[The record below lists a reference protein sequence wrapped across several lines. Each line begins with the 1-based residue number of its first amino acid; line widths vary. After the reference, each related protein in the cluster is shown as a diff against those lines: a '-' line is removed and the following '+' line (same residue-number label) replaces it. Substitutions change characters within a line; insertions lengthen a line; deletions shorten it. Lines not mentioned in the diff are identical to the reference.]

1 MCFGG
6 KSAQTIYEETKP
18 PTPPLPSLSM
28 DSVEYQPSQYKDV
41 KKPEK
46 RKGMTQRTS
55 LLSNQTTP
63 MGY

>member
-28 DSVEYQPSQYKDV
+28 DSVDNPTSEYANVP
-41 KKPEK
+41 KPNK